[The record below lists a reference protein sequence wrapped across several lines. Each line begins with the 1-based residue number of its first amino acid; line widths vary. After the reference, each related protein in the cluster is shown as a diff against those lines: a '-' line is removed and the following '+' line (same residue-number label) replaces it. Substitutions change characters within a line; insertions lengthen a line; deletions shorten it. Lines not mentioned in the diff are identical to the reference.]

1 MKQNLDSLWSSVLAE
16 LKLSLSKTIFTTLF
30 TNTKLKSYK
39 KQTATIICSNSYL
52 ADLIKKRYSSLV
64 EAAINRQ
71 TGEKCQLSFEV
82 EKQKEKNDPDPGPL
96 FTENT
101 ATPNQTSQGS
111 DGTGQSLKTNI
122 SQSTNTKHLSP
133 KKVFNKRSGLSPVFN
148 FDNFV
153 VGDANHFA
161 FAAAQGIV
169 KQPGNSYNP
178 LFVWGGVGVGKTHLI
193 HAIGNRLSKDY
204 PDWKVICISAETFG
218 NELVVSLKEQTT
230 NKFKHKYRN
239 ADVFLVDD
247 VQFIAGKEYIQD
259 EFFHTFND
267 LYLNQKQVV
276 LTSDRKPEEVQP
288 LKDRL
293 TSRFMGGLTVDIQS
307 PDFEMRVA
315 ILKQK
320 TEQRKITI
328 SENAITFIA
337 ETIDSNARELEG
349 KLTQIT
355 AAAQADGKYPD
366 LEYVK
371 NFFGIK
377 NNSKKRTS
385 LTYRRILSVVAKYY
399 DIKTKEVKGRS
410 RKKKIVN
417 ARHVAAYLLRK
428 ELEYP
433 LKRVGEILGGRDHT
447 TIMHSEEKIDRLF
460 STNQEVRHDILEM
473 RKQLFS

>member
-1 MKQNLDSLWSSVLAE
+1 MDTKLSDLWSSVIAE

-30 TNTKLKSYK
+30 ANTKLKSYK
-39 KQTATIICSNSYL
+39 NKTATILCPNSYL

-64 EAAINRQ
+64 KAALDRQ
-71 TGEKCQLSFEV
+71 TGEESILVFEV
-82 EKQKEKNDPDPGPL
+82 EKQKAKKESRPGPL
-96 FTENT
+96 FDNPSNKAPETDKVPLT
-101 ATPNQTSQGS
+101 TNQKNLAS
-111 DGTGQSLKTNI
+111 N
-122 SQSTNTKHLSP
+122 N
-133 KKVFNKRSGLSPVFN
+133 VFNKKSGLSPIFN

-153 VGDANHFA
+153 VGDTNHFA

-178 LFVWGGVGVGKTHLI
+178 LFIWGGVGVGKTHLL
-193 HAIGNRLSKDY
+193 HAVGNRVCQDHS
-204 PDWKVICISAETFG
+204 DWKVLCISAETFG
-218 NELVVSLKEQTT
+218 NELVASLKEQTT

-239 ADVFLVDD
+239 VDVFLVDD

-276 LTSDRKPEEVQP
+276 LTSDRKPEEIQP

-293 TSRFMGGLTVDIQS
+293 TSRFMGGLTVDVQP

-320 TEQRKITI
+320 SEQRNINI
-328 SENAITFIA
+328 SEDAITFIA
-337 ETIDSNARELEG
+337 ETIESNARELEG
-349 KLTQIT
+349 KLTQIS
-355 AAAQADGKYPD
+355 AAALADKQQADLD
-366 LEYVK
+366 YVK

-377 NNSKKRTS
+377 KDSKKRRS
-385 LTYRRILSVVAKYY
+385 ISYRRILSVVAKHYGL
-399 DIKTKEVKGRS
+399 KTKEVKGRS
-410 RKKKIVN
+410 RKKEIAI
-417 ARHVAAYLLRK
+417 ARHIAAYLLRK

-460 STNQEVRHDILEM
+460 STNQEIRHDILEM
-473 RKQLFS
+473 RKKIFS

>member
-1 MKQNLDSLWSSVLAE
+1 MKQNLTELWSSVLAE
-16 LKLSLSKTIFTTLF
+16 LKLSLSKTIYTTLF
-30 TNTKLKSYK
+30 VNTKLKNYK
-39 KQTATIICSNSYL
+39 NQRATIVCSSSYL

-64 EAAINRQ
+64 KAALDRQ
-71 TGEKCQLSFEV
+71 TGENAKLVFEV
-82 EKQKEKNDPDPGPL
+82 EKQKVKESNEPGPL
-96 FTENT
+96 FKENSKHIT
-101 ATPNQTSQGS
+101 RKSQT
-111 DGTGQSLKTNI
+111 LK
-122 SQSTNTKHLSP
+122 P
-133 KKVFNKRSGLSPVFN
+133 DYAFNRKSGLSPRFT

-153 VGDANHFA
+153 VGDTNHFA

-178 LFVWGGVGVGKTHLI
+178 LFIWGGVGVGKTHLL
-193 HAIGNRLSKDY
+193 HAIGNRLCKDNSN
-204 PDWKVICISAETFG
+204 WKILCISAETFG
-218 NELVVSLKEQTT
+218 NELVASLKEQTT

-239 ADVFLVDD
+239 VDVFLVDD
-247 VQFIAGKEYIQD
+247 IQFIAGKEYIQD

-293 TSRFMGGLTVDIQS
+293 TSRFMGGLTVDVQP

-320 TEQRKITI
+320 AEQKQIIITEG
-328 SENAITFIA
+328 AITFIA
-337 ETIDSNARELEG
+337 ETIESNARELEG
-349 KLTQIT
+349 KLTQIA
-355 AAAQADGKYPD
+355 AAAQADNQQPD

-377 NNSKKRTS
+377 KQSKKSRS
-385 LTYRRILSVVAKYY
+385 ISYRRILSVVAKHYGL
-399 DIKTKEVKGRS
+399 KTKEVKGRS
-410 RKKKIVN
+410 RKKEVAN
-417 ARHVAAYLLRK
+417 ARHIAAYLLRK

-447 TIMHSEEKIDRLF
+447 TIMHAEDKIDRLF
-460 STNQEVRHDILEM
+460 STNQEIRHDILEM
-473 RKQLFS
+473 RKAIYS